1 MSLTPNYGM
10 NIPASTDTV
19 NLLTQNYPNF
29 NIIDT
34 ALKSVSDSAITV
46 AVETKVGT
54 VHNLVR
60 SDSDRAV
67 IRFTA
72 TSDYIAGDTF
82 TVDGNAVTV
91 VTPGGASIPDR
102 GFVINSNV
110 LGILVGAVLTL
121 LVGGGLTSV
130 DAIDVD
136 YDNTGSGLTATDVQ
150 NAIDEVEDNIE
161 NVASSIPTYSD
172 FANTLFTMTETALTI
187 VPETGIS
194 LKTVRKNFVN
204 AKTNANKE
212 IFSLSGYISFGTVNL
227 TSGTPSKLATLT
239 GLNLGA
245 RATANRFTIGGLH
258 SYDAGG
264 NGLRDDVVAYIEIDT
279 SGNICL
285 YLEFMAVT
293 PGQNVTSA
301 ETDIVFDS
309 GVMLN

>member
-29 NIIDT
+29 NILDT
-34 ALKSVSDSAITV
+34 ALKSVSDSAVTV

-91 VTPGGASIPDR
+91 VTPGGTSIPDR

-130 DAIDVD
+130 DASDVD

-150 NAIDEVEDNIE
+150 NAIDELATRPVVTDASDVDYDNTVSGLTATDVQSAIDE
-161 NVASSIPTYSD
+161 LKALIPATPQYVVTGLSPISNISI
-172 FANTLFTMTETALTI
+172 
-187 VPETGIS
+187 
-194 LKTVRKNFVN
+194 
-204 AKTNANKE
+204 
-212 IFSLSGYISFGTVNL
+212 LSGGYYVDNGIVHVDITVMFTGTVPAIQGLVFGFPESDGVNT
-227 TSGTPSKLATLT
+227 TSPYNVVPFFDNSAIFHSARGGQT
-239 GLNLGA
+239 GLLSNVSHTTGD
-245 RATANRFTIGGLH
+245 TIHYIG
-258 SYDAGG
+258 SYA
-264 NGLRDDVVAYIEIDT
+264 
-279 SGNICL
+279 L
-285 YLEFMAVT
+285 YQ
-293 PGQNVTSA
+293 P
-301 ETDIVFDS
+301 
-309 GVMLN
+309 